1 MKKSVNS
8 LRTGAH
14 SVAIVVFSLLVGLFA
29 DYGQTVPAV
38 ASWLAKVRIFPA
50 AMAFSLATF
59 VIWLIVTLLFWPNL
73 LLDIL
78 SAWYISGSLFPFT
91 PYAQARQA
99 PLALSLFF
107 ASHFIAPHF
116 VVYCGTFDL
125 SWHFSGDIIF

>member
-1 MKKSVNS
+1 MACQSSDISCGNGI
-8 LRTGAH
+8 LIGYICDMAYR
-14 SVAIVVFSLLVGLFA
+14 
-29 DYGQTVPAV
+29 D
-38 ASWLAKVRIFPA
+38 A
-50 AMAFSLATF
+50 A
-59 VIWLIVTLLFWPNL
+59 FWPNL